1 MANRIELQYTG
12 RTWTDDKGET
22 FFIYVLTKGDINE
35 YKSWRESKGWKTN
48 MDTKSGLVSM
58 FYPMFAG
65 NRAHLYQ
72 NQQGDFGM
80 EMLWKRDIEN
90 KAFALYPT
98 YNKVGE
104 QLKQAL
110 DSRNAYIERKTEE
123 HWYAYPAFDYSKYTE
138 VVEEEA
144 SEESD
149 DLANG

>member
-12 RTWTDDKGET
+12 RTWTDSENKT
-22 FFIYVLTKGDINE
+22 FFIYVLTKGDIDS
-35 YKSWRESKGWKTN
+35 YKEWRDSKGWKTN

-72 NQQGDFGM
+72 NSQGDFGM

-90 KAFALYPT
+90 KARALYPT
-98 YNKVGE
+98 YNKVGDA
-104 QLKQAL
+104 LKQAL
-110 DSRNAYIERKTEE
+110 ASQESYIERKTEE
-123 HWYAYPAFDYSKYTE
+123 HWHAYPAFDYSKCTE
-138 VVEEEA
+138 VVEDEV
-144 SEESD
+144 SEDS

>member
-1 MANRIELQYTG
+1 MANRIELQFTG
-12 RTWTDDKGET
+12 RTWTDSENKT
-22 FFIYVLTKGDINE
+22 FFIYVLTKGDIDS
-35 YKSWRESKGWKTN
+35 YKEWRDSKGWKTN

-90 KAFALYPT
+90 KARALYPT
-98 YNKVGE
+98 YNKVGDA
-104 QLKQAL
+104 LKQAL
-110 DSRNAYIERKTEE
+110 ASQESYIERKTEE

-138 VVEEEA
+138 VVEDEV